1 MELIIEANLTHMC
14 PEVRI
19 LAGTYTGPGKR
30 KDVRSWFQRM
40 DPEDIEELLRN
51 AQGVPEEVVAGAR
64 KLQTLKSDVIAKA
77 ENENWDAAL
86 DSVLELTTSAGLEA
100 VPTQTMVREEQY
112 DLLAVISGAMS

>member
-1 MELIIEANLTHMC
+1 MELTVEANLTHMC

-19 LAGTYTGPGKR
+19 LAGTYTGPGKH
-30 KDVRSWFQRM
+30 KDVWSWFQRM

-100 VPTQTMVREEQY
+100 VPTQTMVHEEQY
-112 DLLAVISGAMS
+112 DLLAMISGVMS